1 MITDSDIKNI
11 ARLSNLEIAENEIE
25 SFKHDLEQV
34 VNYVNTLSK
43 IDTSGVDIKNQ
54 AVSLEE
60 LRLDEVK
67 PSLSQNEAIKNAPK
81 KRAGGFSVPA
91 VIE

>member
-1 MITDSDIKNI
+1 MISESDIKHI

-25 SFKHDLEQV
+25 GFKHDLEQV
-34 VNYVNTLSK
+34 VNYVNELSK

-54 AVSLEE
+54 AVSINK
-60 LRLDEVK
+60 LRSDEVK
-67 PSLSQNEAIKNAPK
+67 PSLSQADAILNAPK

>member
-1 MITDSDIKNI
+1 MITDSDIKHI

-34 VNYVNTLSK
+34 V
-43 IDTSGVDIKNQ
+43 KNQ

-60 LRLDEVK
+60 LRVDEVK

>member
-1 MITDSDIKNI
+1 MITDSDIKHI

-25 SFKHDLEQV
+25 
-34 VNYVNTLSK
+34 
-43 IDTSGVDIKNQ
+43 
-54 AVSLEE
+54 SLEE

>member
-1 MITDSDIKNI
+1 MITDSDIKHI

-43 IDTSGVDIKNQ
+43 IDTSGVDIKN
-54 AVSLEE
+54 
-60 LRLDEVK
+60 
-67 PSLSQNEAIKNAPK
+67 
-81 KRAGGFSVPA
+81 
-91 VIE
+91 